1 MPALLVASTF
11 AAFCLAI
18 ALLFIQQAAPF
29 AALHVALAA
38 GVMPLILGAITY
50 FVPVLTRTR
59 APAPAVWLLA
69 LCALAAG
76 WTAVAA
82 FAVPAAPALTAAAA
96 LAGFAAV
103 SLLAWAV
110 RRGALSIGRLH
121 PGLHWY
127 IAALV
132 CLTLALAAV
141 IAMEQFPEQ
150 RLALRRLHLHLNTL
164 GFVALAAVGTLQ
176 VLLPTTVRGQ
186 DGDAVKRLRE
196 DLKWALG
203 GAVLI
208 SIGAAWLPALA
219 WAGLVLWAIPLVRLL
234 LAWIGRFG
242 QAIIAMHGA
251 AVSLAA
257 ALAGFMLLLLAGAL
271 HGSGV
276 LQGSHAVPAY
286 FLGFLLP
293 LVTGAVTHLLPLWI
307 RPGAHTRWH
316 DRVRHG
322 LGRYAGVRVVLFLS
336 AGGFAALGRTE
347 GLFIGAAGL
356 AMFVLQALHTLVTAR
371 RAEPGF
377 SRLLK
382 K

>member
-18 ALLFIQQAAPF
+18 ALLVVQPAAPF

-50 FVPVLTRTR
+50 FVPVLTRTG
-59 APAPAVWLLA
+59 APAPAVWLLT
-69 LCALAAG
+69 LIALAAG

-82 FAVPAAPALTAAAA
+82 FAMPAAHVLTAAAV
-96 LAGFAAV
+96 LAVFAAV
-103 SLLAWAV
+103 SLLAWIV
-110 RRGALSIGRLH
+110 RRGTHSIGRLH

-132 CLTLALAAV
+132 CLVLALAAV
-141 IAMEQFPEQ
+141 IALELFPEQ

-164 GFVALAAVGTLQ
+164 GFVALTAVGTLQ
-176 VLLPTTVRGQ
+176 VLLPTTVMGQ

-196 DLKWALG
+196 DLKWAVG

-219 WAGLVLWAIPLVRLL
+219 WAGLVLWAIPLMRLL
-234 LAWIGRFG
+234 LAWTRLFG
-242 QAIIAMHGA
+242 NAIIALHGA

-257 ALAGFMLLLLAGAL
+257 ALVGFMLLLLAGAL
-271 HGSGV
+271 HSTGS
-276 LQGSHAVPAY
+276 LQGNHAVPAY
-286 FLGFLLP
+286 VLGFLLP
-293 LVTGAVTHLLPLWI
+293 LVTGAVTHLLPLWV

-316 DRVRHG
+316 DRVRRG
-322 LGRYAGVRVVLFLS
+322 LGRYARVRVVLFLA
-336 AGGFAALGRTE
+336 AGSLAALGEIE

-356 AMFVLQALHTLVTAR
+356 VLFVLQAVHTLVTAR
-371 RAEPGF
+371 RAEPG
-377 SRLLK
+377 SG
-382 K
+382 

>member
-1 MPALLVASTF
+1 MPAFLVASTF
-11 AAFCLAI
+11 AAFCLTI
-18 ALLFIQQAAPF
+18 ALLVMQLAAPF

-59 APAPAVWLLA
+59 APAPVVWLLT
-69 LCALAAG
+69 LCALVAG

-82 FAVPAAPALTAAAA
+82 FAMPVAPALTAAAA
-96 LAGFAAV
+96 LAGLAV
-103 SLLAWAV
+103 AGLLAWIV
-110 RRGALSIGRLH
+110 RRGVHSLGRLH

-132 CLTLALAAV
+132 SLVLALAAV
-141 IAMEQFPEQ
+141 IAMELFPEQ

-176 VLLPTTVRGQ
+176 VLLPTTVMGQ
-186 DGDAVKRLRE
+186 DADAVKRLRE
-196 DLKWALG
+196 DLKWAVG

-219 WAGLVLWAIPLVRLL
+219 WAGLVLWSIPLVRLL
-234 LAWIGRFG
+234 LAWTRHFAN
-242 QAIIAMHGA
+242 AIIAMHGA

-257 ALAGFMLLLLAGAL
+257 ALVGYMLLLLTGVL
-271 HGSGV
+271 HSTGV
-276 LQGSHAVPAY
+276 LQGRHAVPAY
-286 FLGFLLP
+286 LLGFLLP

-316 DRVRHG
+316 DRVRYG
-322 LGRYAGVRVVLFLS
+322 LGRYAGVRVVLFLA
-336 AGGFAALGRTE
+336 AGSLAALGEIE

-356 AMFVLQALHTLVTAR
+356 ALFVLQALRTLVTAR
-371 RAEPGF
+371 RAEPG
-377 SRLLK
+377 SG
-382 K
+382 

>member
-11 AAFCLAI
+11 TAFCLAV
-18 ALLFIQQAAPF
+18 ALLAAQPAAPF

-50 FVPVLTRTR
+50 FVPVLTRTG

-69 LCALAAG
+69 LVALVAG
-76 WTAVAA
+76 WAAVAA
-82 FAVPAAPALTAAAA
+82 FAVPAAHAHTAAAA

-110 RRGALSIGRLH
+110 RRGAHGIGRLH

-127 IAALV
+127 LAALA
-132 CLTLALAAV
+132 CLVLALAAV
-141 IAMEQFPEQ
+141 LAMEPFPEQ

-176 VLLPTTVRGQ
+176 VLLPTTVKGQ
-186 DGDAVKRLRE
+186 DGDAAKRLHE
-196 DLKWALG
+196 DLKWAVG
-203 GAVLI
+203 GAVLT

-219 WAGLVLWAIPLVRLL
+219 WAGLVLWVVPLVRLL
-234 LAWIGRFG
+234 SAWAGHFG
-242 QAIIAMHGA
+242 HAIIAMHGA
-251 AVSLAA
+251 AVSLVA
-257 ALAGFMLLLLAGAL
+257 ALAGFMLLLLAGVL

-276 LQGSHAVPAY
+276 LQGRHAVPAY

-307 RPGAHTRWH
+307 RPGAHARWH

-322 LGRYAGVRVVLFLS
+322 LGRFAGVRAVLFLA
-336 AGGFAALGRTE
+336 AGSLAALGAIE

-356 AMFVLQALHTLVTAR
+356 ALFLLQAMHTLVTAR
-371 RAEPGF
+371 RAEPG
-377 SRLLK
+377 SG
-382 K
+382 

>member
-18 ALLFIQQAAPF
+18 ALLAAQPAAPF
-29 AALHVALAA
+29 AALHVAFAA

-50 FVPVLTRTR
+50 FVPVLTRTG
-59 APAPAVWLLA
+59 APAVWLLA
-69 LCALAAG
+69 LCAFVAG

-82 FAVPAAPALTAAAA
+82 FAMPAAHVLTAAAA
-96 LAGFAAV
+96 LAGLAAV
-103 SLLAWAV
+103 SLLAWVV
-110 RRGALSIGRLH
+110 RRGARGIGRLH

-127 IAALV
+127 IAALA
-132 CLTLALAAV
+132 CLVLALAAV
-141 IAMEQFPEQ
+141 IAMELFPEQ

-176 VLLPTTVRGQ
+176 VLLPTTVMGQ
-186 DGDAVKRLRE
+186 DGDAAKRLHE
-196 DLKWALG
+196 DLKWAVG
-203 GAVLI
+203 GAVLT

-234 LAWIGRFG
+234 LAWTGRFG
-242 QAIIAMHGA
+242 NAIFARHGA

-257 ALAGFMLLLLAGAL
+257 ALVGFMLLLLTGAL
-271 HGSGV
+271 HSTGV
-276 LQGSHAVPAY
+276 LQGRHAVPAY

-293 LVTGAVTHLLPLWI
+293 LVTGAVTHLLPLWV

-322 LGRYAGVRVVLFLS
+322 LGRFAGVRVVLFLAAGSLS
-336 AGGFAALGRTE
+336 ALDVIE

-356 AMFVLQALHTLVTAR
+356 ALFVLQAVHTLVTTR
-371 RAEPGF
+371 RAEPG
-377 SRLLK
+377 SG
-382 K
+382 

>member
-18 ALLFIQQAAPF
+18 TLLAIQPAAPF

-38 GVMPLILGAITY
+38 GVMPLIHGAITY
-50 FVPVLTRTR
+50 FVPVLTRTG

-69 LCALAAG
+69 LCALVAG

-82 FAVPAAPALTAAAA
+82 FAMPAAYALTAAAA
-96 LAGFAAV
+96 LAGFAAA
-103 SLLAWAV
+103 SLLAWVV
-110 RRGALSIGRLH
+110 RRGARGIGRPH
-121 PGLHWY
+121 PGLYWY
-127 IAALV
+127 MAALA
-132 CLTLALAAV
+132 CLVLALAAV
-141 IAMEQFPEQ
+141 IAMELFPEQ

-176 VLLPTTVRGQ
+176 VLLPTTVMRQ
-186 DGDAVKRLRE
+186 DGDAAKRLHD
-196 DLKWALG
+196 DLKWAVG
-203 GAVLI
+203 GAVLT
-208 SIGAAWLPALA
+208 SVGAAWLPALA

-234 LAWIGRFG
+234 LAWIGRFRD
-242 QAIIAMHGA
+242 AIIAMHGA

-271 HGSGV
+271 HSSGA

-322 LGRYAGVRVVLFLS
+322 LGRFAGVRVVLFLA
-336 AGGFAALGRTE
+336 AGSLATLGVVE
-347 GLFIGAAGL
+347 GLFLGAAGL
-356 AMFVLQALHTLVTAR
+356 GLFVLQAVHTFVTTR
-371 RAEPGF
+371 RAEPG
-377 SRLLK
+377 SG
-382 K
+382 

>member
-1 MPALLVASTF
+1 MPAFLVASTF

-18 ALLFIQQAAPF
+18 ALLAVQPAAPF

-69 LCALAAG
+69 LCALVAG

-82 FAVPAAPALTAAAA
+82 FAMPAAPALTAAAA
-96 LAGFAAV
+96 LAGLAAV
-103 SLLAWAV
+103 GLLTWIV
-110 RRGALSIGRLH
+110 WRGAHSIGRLH

-132 CLTLALAAV
+132 CLVLALAAV

-150 RLALRRLHLHLNTL
+150 RLALRRLHLHLNML
-164 GFVALAAVGTLQ
+164 GFVALTAVGTLQ
-176 VLLPTTVRGQ
+176 VLLPTTLMAQ
-186 DGDAVKRLRE
+186 DADAAKRLHQ
-196 DLKWALG
+196 DLKWAVG
-203 GAVLI
+203 GAVLT

-219 WAGLVLWAIPLVRLL
+219 WAGLVLWAIPLTRLL
-234 LAWIGRFG
+234 LAWTGHFRN
-242 QAIIAMHGA
+242 AIIALHGA

-257 ALAGFMLLLLAGAL
+257 ALVGFILLLLSGAL
-271 HGSGV
+271 HSIGG

-322 LGRYAGVRVVLFLS
+322 LGRYAGVRVVLFLA
-336 AGGFAALGRTE
+336 AGSLAAFGEIE

-356 AMFVLQALHTLVTAR
+356 VMFVLQALHTLVTTR

-377 SRLLK
+377 S
-382 K
+382 

>member
-1 MPALLVASTF
+1 MPALFVASTF

-18 ALLFIQQAAPF
+18 VLLAVQPAAPF

-59 APAPAVWLLA
+59 APAPTVWMLA
-69 LCALAAG
+69 LCALVAG

-82 FAVPAAPALTAAAA
+82 FAMPAAPALTAAAA
-96 LAGFAAV
+96 LAVFAVAG
-103 SLLAWAV
+103 LLAWIV
-110 RRGALSIGRLH
+110 RRGVHSIGRLH
-121 PGLHWY
+121 PGLYWY

-132 CLTLALAAV
+132 CLVLALAAV

-164 GFVALAAVGTLQ
+164 GFVALTAVGTLQ
-176 VLLPTTVRGQ
+176 VLLPTTLMVQ
-186 DGDAVKRLRE
+186 DGDAAKRLHQ
-196 DLKWALG
+196 DLKWAVG
-203 GAVLI
+203 GAVLT

-219 WAGLVLWAIPLVRLL
+219 WAGLVLWAIPLMRLL
-234 LAWIGRFG
+234 LAWAGRFG
-242 QAIIAMHGA
+242 SAIIAMHGA

-257 ALAGFMLLLLAGAL
+257 ALAGFMLLLLTGAL
-271 HGSGV
+271 HGTGV

-316 DRVRHG
+316 DHVRHG
-322 LGRYAGVRVVLFLS
+322 LGRYAGVRVVLFLA
-336 AGGFAALGRTE
+336 AGSLAALGETE
-347 GLFIGAAGL
+347 GLVIGAAGL
-356 AMFVLQALHTLVTAR
+356 ALFVLQAVHTLVTAC
-371 RAEPGF
+371 RAVPGF
-377 SRLLK
+377 SWK
-382 K
+382 Y

>member
-1 MPALLVASTF
+1 MPAPLVASTF

-18 ALLFIQQAAPF
+18 ALLALQPAAPF
-29 AALHVALAA
+29 ATLHVALAA

-50 FVPVLTRTR
+50 FVPVLTRTG
-59 APAPAVWLLA
+59 APAPTVWLLA
-69 LCALAAG
+69 LIALVAG

-82 FAVPAAPALTAAAA
+82 FAMPAAHVLTAAAA
-96 LAGFAAV
+96 LAGLAV
-103 SLLAWAV
+103 ISLLAWIV
-110 RRGALSIGRLH
+110 RRGTHSIGRLH

-127 IAALV
+127 IAALA
-132 CLTLALAAV
+132 CLVLALAAV
-141 IAMEQFPEQ
+141 IAMELFPEQ

-176 VLLPTTVRGQ
+176 VLLPTTVMGQ
-186 DGDAVKRLRE
+186 DADAVKRLHR
-196 DLKWALG
+196 DLKWAVG

-219 WAGLVLWAIPLVRLL
+219 WVGLVLWAIPLTRLL

-242 QAIIAMHGA
+242 NAIIAMHGA

-257 ALAGFMLLLLAGAL
+257 ALVGFMLLLLAGAL
-271 HGSGV
+271 HSTGV

-322 LGRYAGVRVVLFLS
+322 LGRFAGVRVVLFLA
-336 AGGFAALGRTE
+336 AGSLAALGEIE
-347 GLFIGAAGL
+347 GLFIGATGL
-356 AMFVLQALHTLVTAR
+356 AMFVLQAAHTLVTAR
-371 RAEPGF
+371 RAEPG
-377 SRLLK
+377 SG
-382 K
+382 